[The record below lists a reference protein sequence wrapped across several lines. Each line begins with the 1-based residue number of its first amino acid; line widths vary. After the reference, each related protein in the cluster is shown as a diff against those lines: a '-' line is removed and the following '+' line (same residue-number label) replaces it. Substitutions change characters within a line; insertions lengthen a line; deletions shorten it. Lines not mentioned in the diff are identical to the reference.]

1 MFHVIEIQDEN
12 GNIIGFGLGNDG
24 KLVRKLGHLTTKEG
38 AEMLAD
44 AENKRAAAERESD
57 ES

>member
-12 GNIIGFGLGNDG
+12 GNITGFGLGEDD
-24 KLVRKLGHLTTKEG
+24 KLVRVLGHLTTREG

-44 AENKRAAAERESD
+44 AENKRAAAERESED
-57 ES
+57 S